1 MKHIYCYL
9 VLFIFNATYLGAQDL
24 SNGLIAHYKLN
35 GDFTDASGNGN
46 NGTNSGA
53 TFSVNRNNFSL
64 KASDFNGTNQSV
76 VINNSTSLSQIS
88 NEITMTVWA
97 RIEGYDRAIDNK
109 DYAVLLCKANNEN
122 KAQFR
127 IALTPNSYSII
138 NNGKL
143 GEVSS
148 SKPIA
153 LNKWVHLAA
162 VIKDSLAKVYLDGE
176 LVGTNVLGSTY
187 GLEKN
192 SPLTL
197 GRDDAGGVEFFDG
210 KLDDIRIY
218 NRAVSDQEISSIY
231 NTLDYTIDSNTL
243 DLIAYYPFDGN
254 LNDFSGNLNHGTA
267 FGGTYVNDRL
277 SRNLKAYSFNGM
289 NQYIEIENSPSLE
302 SPVKQITMATWVNVS
317 QFYKGID
324 NLDYA
329 VLLCKSN
336 SSSSA
341 QYRLALTRNGISVI
355 NNSIL
360 GSVSGPI
367 SFDLNKWYHVVS
379 VIEDTLITYYL
390 NGQLVGSNVATNSF
404 GMSKNNKLYLGRD
417 EPGGM
422 DYFNGILDETKIY
435 ARKLLPYEITNMYNE
450 GLANGIGK
458 VDLSSSIN
466 MYPNPSNGIIRIESE
481 KFSID
486 EITVYD
492 VNGREMSFQLL
503 QNGASSQLTLLD
515 FKGNS
520 IVFVKIRVGN
530 QIITK
535 HMVVSQ

>member
-9 VLFIFNATYLGAQDL
+9 LLFTFTATYLGAQDL

-53 TFSVNRNNFSL
+53 TFSVNRNNHSV

-76 VINNSTSLSQIS
+76 VVNNSTSLSQIS

-109 DYAVLLCKANNEN
+109 DYAVLFCKANNEN

-148 SKPIA
+148 SKPII

-176 LVGTNVLGSTY
+176 LVGTNILNLSY

-192 SPLTL
+192 SPLTI
-197 GRDDAGGVEFFDG
+197 GRDDAGGVEYFDG

-218 NRAVSDQEISSIY
+218 NRAVTDSEIATIY
-231 NTLDYTIDSNTL
+231 NTLDYTIDSNML
-243 DLIAYYPFDGN
+243 DLIAYYKYDGN
-254 LNDFSGNLNHGTA
+254 LNDYSGNLNHGTA
-267 FGGTYVNDRL
+267 FGGAYVADKF
-277 SRNLKAYSFNGM
+277 SRTSSAYQFNGN
-289 NQYIEIENSPSLE
+289 NQYVEIQNSASLQ
-302 SPVKQITMATWVNVS
+302 SPARQITMATWVNVA

-324 NLDYA
+324 NVDYS

-336 SSSSA
+336 SNLNA
-341 QYRLALTRNGISVI
+341 QYRLALTRTGISII
-355 NNSIL
+355 NNGVL
-360 GSVSGPI
+360 GSVSGPTT
-367 SFDLNKWYHVVS
+367 FDLNKWYHVVS
-379 VIEDTLITYYL
+379 VIEDSLITYYL
-390 NGQLVGSNVATNSF
+390 DGQLVGSNVASNSF
-404 GMSKNNKLYLGRD
+404 SMNLNNKLYLGRD

-435 ARKLLPYEITNMYNE
+435 ARKLLAYEIKNLYNE
-450 GLANGIGK
+450 GMVNGIGK

-486 EITVYD
+486 DVMVYD

-503 QNGASSQLTLLD
+503 QNGTSSQLTLLD

-520 IVFVKIRVGN
+520 IVFVKIRTGN

-535 HMVVSQ
+535 HIVVSQ